1 MRAGHR
7 VFFGVIGVCLLSGCR
22 TATQVVEV
30 PRVDL
35 EMPEGGNRGYL
46 VGTPPPASGP
56 GRTQRQMVETE
67 IEVPAFGAAAP
78 QPAAAPEQAG
88 EAAAPEVE
96 LSPEAFAPIDSGAPV
111 ETYVVKKGDT
121 LWTIAARSDVLGDGS
136 KWRRIYDAN
145 RDQLKNPD
153 QLRPG
158 MTLRI
163 PRKGA
168 PAGERME
175 QGTK

>member
-7 VFFGVIGVCLLSGCR
+7 VFMGIAGACLLSGCR
-22 TATQVVEV
+22 MATKVVEV

-35 EMPEGGNRGYL
+35 EMPEGSNRGYL
-46 VGTPPPASGP
+46 VGTPPPTSAPSK
-56 GRTQRQMVETE
+56 TQRRMVETE
-67 IEVPAFGAAAP
+67 VEIPAFGTAAP
-78 QPAAAPEQAG
+78 RPAAAPEQAG
-88 EAAAPEVE
+88 EAAAPEVTLGE
-96 LSPEAFAPIDSGAPV
+96 DAFAPIDGSAPV

-145 RDQLKNPD
+145 RDQLKDPD
-153 QLRPG
+153 RLRAG

-163 PRKGA
+163 PH
-168 PAGERME
+168 AGSPSGGSAE